1 MKPEKTTRLKIKPI
15 SLKEANDFVAMYH
28 RHHKPAVGHKFSV
41 GVIDE
46 STGVLV
52 GVAICGRPV
61 SRYLDDGLTL
71 EVNRLCT
78 DGTYN
83 ACSILYGACIRI
95 AKNMGYKKV
104 ITYILKS
111 ENGASLKASGFLCEG
126 EAGGEMWTG
135 KRSGRDNGVP
145 KEKKTRWVKQL

>member
-1 MKPEKTTRLKIKPI
+1 M
-15 SLKEANDFVAMYH
+15 
-28 RHHKPAVGHKFSV
+28 GHKFSISCV
-41 GVIDE
+41 DE
-46 STGVLV
+46 DNKLC
-52 GVAICGRPV
+52 GVAICGRPI

-71 EVNRLCT
+71 EINRLCT

-83 ACSILYGACIRI
+83 ACSCLYGACVRI

-111 ENGASLKASGFLCEG
+111 ENGASLKASNFICEG

-145 KEKKTRWVKQL
+145 KEKKTRWAKYF